1 MKKVYAI
8 SLAALMFCATIVS
21 TASAFE
27 AEGGAYVGFYDKYL
41 WRGFDLSG
49 SVGVVQGGV
58 DLSANGFT
66 VSYWTNMQA
75 DDDKPE
81 GFKSGEATE
90 TDIVLD
96 YSFDAGEML
105 SVSLGNIYYTLD
117 GLADTN
123 EAYLGLTL
131 NTVLGPSVTVYYDWD
146 ECKEDGVFVTAA
158 IGHSFEIGKAALN
171 LGAAAGFNQ
180 ESDYAV
186 FYEDADGN
194 ERHYSDWHNY
204 ELSASV
210 DFPVTENVTISPS
223 FLYSSPISRAA
234 KLAIDSETVGGL
246 TVAFAF

>member
-1 MKKVYAI
+1 MKRMFAI
-8 SLAALMFCATIVS
+8 SLATLMFCAALVS
-21 TASAFE
+21 TAAAFE

-41 WRGFDLSG
+41 WRGYDLSG

-75 DDDKPE
+75 DDDKEE
-81 GFKSGEATE
+81 GFMSGEATE

-96 YSFDAGEML
+96 YSFDVGEAL
-105 SVSLGNIYYTLD
+105 SVSVGNIYYTFD
-117 GLADTN
+117 GLPDTN
-123 EAYLGLTL
+123 EVYAGLTL
-131 NTVLGPSVTVYYDWD
+131 NTILSPSVTAYYDWD
-146 ECKEDGVFVTAA
+146 ECKEDGLFVSVA
-158 IGHSFEIGKAALN
+158 IGHTIEIDKAALN

-186 FYEDADGN
+186 GD
-194 ERHYSDWHNY
+194 YSDWHNY

-210 DFPVTENVTISPS
+210 DFPVTDEVTISPS
-223 FLYSSPISRAA
+223 FLYSAPISAAA
-234 KLAIDSETVGGL
+234 KEAIDTETVGGL